1 MSKGDCL
8 ILEDVT
14 KVDAKDEM
22 EWFKQ
27 GYYKP
32 CLTLNDRVVLSCIHI
47 HVDLNGREFPSAN
60 TIAEELAMDIDEVL
74 DSLMNL
80 MTHEIIE
87 VNSDFLPLR
96 FDRETFPSI
105 DVIAEELGISTS
117 EAQQSLTDLVNEGFM
132 EIGSESAN

>member
-1 MSKGDCL
+1 MSEGGFS
-8 ILEDVT
+8 IHEEET
-14 KVDAKDEM
+14 KAEAQDEM

-32 CLTLNDRVVLSCIHI
+32 GLTRNDRVVLSSIHI
-47 HVDLNGREFPSAN
+47 RVDLNGEDFPSPN
-60 TIAEELAMDIDEVL
+60 SIAEELEMDIDEVL

-132 EIGSESAN
+132 EIGSKSGN